1 MYRYG
6 QARTSPT
13 PPLTHLRFDGIL
25 LCEADGRCRD
35 KGATGTKKEA
45 QAGQDNDTNPRH
57 RARWKGALMSDEEQK
72 PKGKGRGT
80 RPRGQRIEVWVN
92 NDEKAELADRAAQSG
107 LSLSAYM
114 KAAGLNAPIRARADL
129 SAVADL
135 VRVNGDLGRVAG
147 LLKLWLAE
155 KRGQGARPVDVE
167 QMMIEFRELQAG
179 IREKMSAIVF
189 SRK

>member
-1 MYRYG
+1 
-6 QARTSPT
+6 
-13 PPLTHLRFDGIL
+13 
-25 LCEADGRCRD
+25 
-35 KGATGTKKEA
+35 
-45 QAGQDNDTNPRH
+45 
-57 RARWKGALMSDEEQK
+57 MSDEEQK

-114 KAAGLNAPIRARADL
+114 KAAGLNAPIRARVDL

>member
-35 KGATGTKKEA
+35 KGATGTKRRRKP
-45 QAGQDNDTNPRH
+45 GKTTTPI
-57 RARWKGALMSDEEQK
+57 RAIGRDGKGALMSDEEQK

-167 QMMIEFRELQAG
+167 AMMKDFRALQDEVRSIM
-179 IREKMSAIVF
+179 IRVA
-189 SRK
+189 R

>member
-1 MYRYG
+1 
-6 QARTSPT
+6 
-13 PPLTHLRFDGIL
+13 
-25 LCEADGRCRD
+25 
-35 KGATGTKKEA
+35 
-45 QAGQDNDTNPRH
+45 
-57 RARWKGALMSDEEQK
+57 MSDEEQE

-155 KRGQGARPVDVE
+155 KRGQSARSMDIEKV
-167 QMMIEFRELQAG
+167 MIEFRALQAS
-179 IREKMSAIVF
+179 IREKMSAIVV